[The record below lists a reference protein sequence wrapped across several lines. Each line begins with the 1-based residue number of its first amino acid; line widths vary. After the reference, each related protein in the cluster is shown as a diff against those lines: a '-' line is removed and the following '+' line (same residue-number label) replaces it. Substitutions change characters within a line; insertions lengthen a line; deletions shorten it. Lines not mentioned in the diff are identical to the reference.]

1 MTVKDM
7 YDLQRHT
14 AMIDLLST
22 EINVAMQRKEY
33 LKVEDLLNMQLQAIR
48 EIKRIRNQ
56 QQYAITMR
64 DMAKQLNERGISA
77 EVVRKLE

>member
-56 QQYAITMR
+56 QQNEITLH
-64 DMAKQLNERGISA
+64 DMARQLNERGIAA

>member
-33 LKVEDLLNMQLQAIR
+33 LKVEDLLNLQLRAIR
-48 EIKRIRNQ
+48 EIKRIRNR
-56 QQYAITMR
+56 QQYAVTLHN
-64 DMAKQLNERGISA
+64 MARQLNERGIAA
-77 EVVRKLE
+77 EVVRKFE

>member
-56 QQYAITMR
+56 QQYAITMQ
-64 DMAKQLNERGISA
+64 DMAKQLNERGIAA

>member
-1 MTVKDM
+1 M

-14 AMIDLLST
+14 AMIDLLSV

-48 EIKRIRNQ
+48 EIKSIRNR
-56 QQYAITMR
+56 QQYEITMR
-64 DMAKQLNERGISA
+64 DMARQLNERGIAA

>member
-14 AMIDLLST
+14 AMIDLLSV

-33 LKVEDLLNMQLQAIR
+33 LKVEELLNMQLCAIR
-48 EIKRIRNQ
+48 EIKRIRNR

-64 DMAKQLNERGISA
+64 DMARRLSEKGIAA

>member
-48 EIKRIRNQ
+48 EIKRIRNRQ
-56 QQYAITMR
+56 QNEITMR
-64 DMAKQLNERGISA
+64 DMAKQLNERGIAA

>member
-48 EIKRIRNQ
+48 EIKRIRNR

-64 DMAKQLNERGISA
+64 DMAKQLNDRGIAA

>member
-14 AMIDLLST
+14 AMIDLLSV

-33 LKVEDLLNMQLQAIR
+33 LKVEDLLNLQLRAIR
-48 EIKRIRNQ
+48 EIKRIRNR
-56 QQYAITMR
+56 QQYTVTLHN
-64 DMAKQLNERGISA
+64 MAKQLNERGIAA

>member
-7 YDLQRHT
+7 YDLQCHT

-48 EIKRIRNQ
+48 EIKRIRNR
-56 QQYAITMR
+56 QQYAVTLR
-64 DMAKQLNERGISA
+64 NMARQLNEKGIAA
-77 EVVRKLE
+77 EVVSRLE

>member
-14 AMIDLLST
+14 AMIDLLSV

-48 EIKRIRNQ
+48 EIKSIRNR
-56 QQYAITMR
+56 QQYEITMR
-64 DMAKQLNERGISA
+64 DMARQLNERGIAA

>member
-33 LKVEDLLNMQLQAIR
+33 LKVEDLLNLQLRAIR
-48 EIKRIRNQ
+48 EIKRIRNR
-56 QQYAITMR
+56 QQYTVTLHN
-64 DMAKQLNERGISA
+64 MAKKLNERGIAA

>member
-14 AMIDLLST
+14 AMIDLLSV

-48 EIKRIRNQ
+48 EIKRIRNR

-64 DMAKQLNERGISA
+64 DMAKQLNERGIAA

>member
-14 AMIDLLST
+14 AMIDLLSV

-33 LKVEDLLNMQLQAIR
+33 LKVEELLNMQLQAIR

-64 DMAKQLNERGISA
+64 DMAKQLNERGIAA